1 MSFIDHID
9 ATFDTIDKDTLSSVR
24 KTAFDQFKQLG
35 IPSTR
40 HEEWKYTPIKTKL
53 PDSLTLRSEQQLVL
67 KEDASSSPISVP
79 VSTVNRLVFVN
90 GLFSPVHSVI
100 TEQKGL
106 VYGSFKANLSQY
118 RDIVLMHYN
127 KATDTAKENFAALNT
142 AFAQDG
148 AFIYLTKNTQSE
160 APIFIT
166 HIFDRDS
173 ADVFTQSRNLIVV
186 EEGASVSIVEEFKN
200 MTGEKFYNHVSEVF
214 AGQNA
219 EVNYVSLQIET
230 KNATSVNYVEA
241 KLEKDARY
249 HITTVTFDGKMT
261 RNNVN
266 AYLDG
271 ENAMASLNGLFLCD
285 KDMHVDNHILVDHRV
300 PNCNSNQVYKGVLND
315 ESTGVFNGKIFVQKD
330 AQKTNAYQ
338 SSKAV
343 LLSDEASINSKPQL
357 EIFADDVKCSHG
369 AAIGQ
374 ISKNELFYLLA
385 RGIDKDTARGILTYA
400 FANQIINEIQLPELR
415 TYLDN
420 KLKEKL
426 NISI

>member
-1 MSFIDHID
+1 MSFVDHLD
-9 ATFDTIDKDTLSSVR
+9 ATFDTIDKDTLSAVR
-24 KTAFDQFKQLG
+24 KTAFEQFKKLG
-35 IPSTR
+35 IPSSR
-40 HEEWKYTPIKTKL
+40 HEEWKYTHIKTKL
-53 PDSLTLRSEQQLVL
+53 PDSLTLRSEQLLVL
-67 KEDASSSPISVP
+67 KEDTAPSPISVP
-79 VSTVNRLVFVN
+79 VSTVNRLVFIN
-90 GLFSPVHSVI
+90 GLFSPAHSTT
-100 TEQKGL
+100 TEQAGL
-106 VYGSFKANLSQY
+106 VYGSFKDNLSSY
-118 RDIVLMHYN
+118 RDIVLKHYN

-148 AFIYLTKNTQSE
+148 AFIYLSKNTQAE
-160 APIFIT
+160 APVFVT
-166 HIFDRDS
+166 HIFDHDS
-173 ADVFTQSRNLIVV
+173 ADIFTQSRNLIVV

-214 AGQNA
+214 IGQNA
-219 EVNYVSLQIET
+219 EVNYVSLQLET
-230 KNATSVNYVEA
+230 KNTTSVNYVEA

-249 HITTVTFDGKMT
+249 HITTVTLDGKMT

-271 ENAMASLNGLFLCD
+271 ENALATLNGLFLCD

-338 SSKAV
+338 SSKAI

-385 RGIDKDTARGILTYA
+385 RGIDKNTARGILTYA
-400 FANQIINEIQLPELR
+400 FANQIINEIQLPELK

-426 NISI
+426 NITI